1 MKKRTGKKP
10 SAAARLS
17 DRWLEWEDAVND
29 RCHIITT
36 LARLLSNSGREDD
49 VVAAQVV
56 NDTGALIERE
66 VQRLKAAMKA
76 RPQEAAR

>member
-1 MKKRTGKKP
+1 MKKRTAKKP
-10 SAAARLS
+10 SAVQRES

-29 RCHIITT
+29 RCHTITT

-49 VVAAQVV
+49 VVEAQVV

-66 VQRLKAAMKA
+66 VQRLKAVAKA
-76 RPQEAAR
+76 RPGRGVK